1 MYEALLKSSPMTSE
15 DTTNATSLPAS
26 AAGPSPCDSPD
37 GPTTDLC
44 GQEVAHASPSAG
56 RGKAKDSTTSATYG
70 PPGLTSSA
78 SASLQSSLVSR
89 LMQRFGT
96 AGSTLFR
103 LTWKVSAT
111 PSGRRVYLLRAS
123 GHRTSGK
130 DCGSWPTV
138 TASDHLANPSETLEA
153 WVIRAEQKKAQGI
166 NLQFALRH
174 AAHLACG
181 WVSPT
186 AQDHSRGTKPPRP
199 TDTGIPLSQQVAM
212 LASWP
217 TPDAAAGNITDTTWE
232 ARREL
237 SKAKHKNNGFG
248 MTLGQASSLA
258 SWATPTTRDFKSASA
273 GGEFLAERLTETRGK
288 PLSEQAFGV
297 APSLSPAAT
306 EKPGQ
311 LNPAFSLWL
320 MGYPPEW
327 ESCAPQ
333 ATRSSRKSRQRS

>member
-103 LTWKVSAT
+103 LTWKESAT
-111 PSGRRVYLLRAS
+111 PSGRPVCLLRAS
-123 GHRTSGK
+123 GHRTSDSGF
-130 DCGSWPTV
+130 GSWPTARSADGEKNV
-138 TASDHLANPSETLEA
+138 RTVEGSLREIERKGSPQDLA
-153 WVIRAEQKKAQGI
+153 
-166 NLQFALRH
+166 
-174 AAHLACG
+174 
-181 WVSPT
+181 
-186 AQDHSRGTKPPRP
+186 
-199 TDTGIPLSQQVAM
+199 
-212 LASWP
+212 
-217 TPDAAAGNITDTTWE
+217 
-232 ARREL
+232 
-237 SKAKHKNNGFG
+237 
-248 MTLGQASSLA
+248 QASSLA
-258 SWATPTTRDFKSASA
+258 PWATPAARDFKSATA
-273 GGEFLAERLTETRGK
+273 GEEFLAERLTETRGK

>member
-103 LTWKVSAT
+103 LTWKESAT
-111 PSGRRVYLLRAS
+111 PSGRPVCLLRAS
-123 GHRTSGK
+123 GHRTSGRGF
-130 DCGSWPTV
+130 GSWPTTTTRDARNSGGNGSNPRDLPR
-138 TASDHLANPSETLEA
+138 TASLLAP
-153 WVIRAEQKKAQGI
+153 
-166 NLQFALRH
+166 
-174 AAHLACG
+174 
-181 WVSPT
+181 
-186 AQDHSRGTKPPRP
+186 
-199 TDTGIPLSQQVAM
+199 
-212 LASWP
+212 
-217 TPDAAAGNITDTTWE
+217 
-232 ARREL
+232 
-237 SKAKHKNNGFG
+237 
-248 MTLGQASSLA
+248 
-258 SWATPTTRDFKSASA
+258 WATPAARDFKSASA
-273 GGEFLAERLTETRGK
+273 GDEFLSERLTETRGK

-297 APSLSPAAT
+297 EPMDAAMLAVWATPKASDAHGSGANQNTKALDLQVRGLTSNGYHAET